1 MADHTS
7 TQAHGNVDVGA
18 ETAMDQLARSSPPAP
33 EKTRREKSGT
43 VWTATAHIVAL
54 LIGSSVLAVA
64 WTFAQLGWVA
74 GPAVVVSL
82 SVVTYYSSALLAD
95 CYRDDDPD
103 HLGGA
108 VHGEYIGAVRSYLG
122 PKSVTFCGIIQYGV
136 LWAAMVAYTITSS
149 SSMSAVQR
157 VNRFHRS
164 WLDASDGDGGTTG
177 VRYMVVFGAFQLLL
191 SQLPSLENVAWL
203 SVIAVATS
211 FGYSSICLG
220 LCAAKWASHHGGVR
234 GTLAGAAADSPGE
247 KVFNVL
253 LAVGNI
259 AISYIYSPVLFEIQD
274 TVRTPPSE
282 SKTMK
287 KASLYGLAVSAVFY
301 LLLGVSGYAAFGN
314 DAPSNILT
322 GAAFHE
328 PFWLVDVANACVVV
342 HFLGAYQVI
351 AQPVFARLE
360 AYVGGRWPE
369 SRLVTASYEL
379 RLRVPAWTS
388 ATTAVT
394 LLPAK
399 MALRSAVI
407 VATTAVATMMP
418 FFNAVL
424 GFIAA
429 LGFWPLAVYL
439 PVSMHIARV
448 KIRRGEARW
457 WALQGASM
465 ALLVVAVGMGVA
477 SVRDMVQRLNEA
489 APFQATD

>member
-1 MADHTS
+1 MAHTS
-7 TQAHGNVDVGA
+7 SQKHGNDDVDTGA
-18 ETAMDQLARSSPPAP
+18 EAAMDQLAGRSSSSPAP
-33 EKTRREKSGT
+33 EKTRRRPEKSGT

-74 GPAVVVSL
+74 GPAVVVAL

-95 CYRDDDPD
+95 CYRDDDPV
-103 HLGGA
+103 HLGGGGA
-108 VHGEYIGAVRSYLG
+108 VHGEYIAAVRSYLG

-136 LWAAMVAYTITSS
+136 LWAAMVGYTITSS
-149 SSMSAVQR
+149 SSMSAVRR
-157 VNRFHRS
+157 VNRFHRN
-164 WLDASDGDGGTTG
+164 WLAAGDGDGGGGGGGATG

-220 LCAAKWASHHGGVR
+220 LCAAKWASHRGGVR
-234 GTLAGAAADSPGE
+234 GTLAGAAAGSPGE

-253 LAVGNI
+253 LA
-259 AISYIYSPVLFEIQD
+259 D

-287 KASLYGLAVSAVFY
+287 RASLYGLAMSAVFY
-301 LLLGVSGYAAFGN
+301 LVLGASGYAAFGD

-388 ATTAVT
+388 APPTAVT
-394 LLPAK
+394 LSPAR
-399 MALRSAVI
+399 MALRAAVI
-407 VATTAVATMMP
+407 VATTAVAAMMP

-457 WALQGASM
+457 WALQGASA

-489 APFQATD
+489 APFKTTG

>member
-1 MADHTS
+1 MAHTS
-7 TQAHGNVDVGA
+7 SQKHGNDDVDTGA
-18 ETAMDQLARSSPPAP
+18 EAAMDQLAGRSSLSPAR
-33 EKTRREKSGT
+33 EKTRRRPEKSGT

-74 GPAVVVSL
+74 GPAVVVAL

-95 CYRDDDPD
+95 CYRDDDPL
-103 HLGGA
+103 HLGGGA
-108 VHGEYIGAVRSYLG
+108 VHGEYIAAVRSYLG

-136 LWAAMVAYTITSS
+136 LWAAMVGYTITSS
-149 SSMSAVQR
+149 SSMSAVRR
-157 VNRFHRS
+157 VNRFHRN
-164 WLDASDGDGGTTG
+164 WLAAGDGDGGGGGGGATG

-220 LCAAKWASHHGGVR
+220 LCAAKWASHRGGVR
-234 GTLAGAAADSPGE
+234 GTLAGAAAGSPGE

-259 AISYIYSPVLFEIQD
+259 AISYIYSPVLFEIQHPA
-274 TVRTPPSE
+274 TPPSATTRPAT
-282 SKTMK
+282 S
-287 KASLYGLAVSAVFY
+287 SP
-301 LLLGVSGYAAFGN
+301 
-314 DAPSNILT
+314 APPST
-322 GAAFHE
+322 E

-388 ATTAVT
+388 APPTAVT
-394 LLPAK
+394 LSPAR
-399 MALRSAVI
+399 MALRAAVI
-407 VATTAVATMMP
+407 VATTAVAAMMP

-457 WALQGASM
+457 WALQGASA

-489 APFQATD
+489 APFKTTG